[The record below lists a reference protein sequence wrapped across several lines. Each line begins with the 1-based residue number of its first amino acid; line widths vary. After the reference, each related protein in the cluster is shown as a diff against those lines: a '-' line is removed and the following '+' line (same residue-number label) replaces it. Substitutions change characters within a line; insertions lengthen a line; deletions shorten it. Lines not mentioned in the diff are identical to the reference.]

1 MDKNMKKILVL
12 VQIVLLG
19 FFSSFSSSVLAE
31 GNKKITHVVMVW
43 LKQPGNEADK
53 TAFIKASEELN
64 KLPGIIS
71 RHVGVVKA
79 SDRSIVD
86 DTFDVAVTVTMKNK
100 AALDAYLNHPKHK
113 KILKEQIKPLT
124 NRVVAYDFIS
134 Q

>member
-1 MDKNMKKILVL
+1 MKKILVL
-12 VQIVLLG
+12 VQIILLG
-19 FFSSFSSSVLAE
+19 FFSGFSMSVSAE
-31 GNKKITHVVMVW
+31 ENKKITHVVMVW
-43 LKQPGNEADK
+43 LKQPGNEADRA
-53 TAFIKASEELN
+53 AFIKASEELN

-124 NRVVAYDFIS
+124 NRVVAYDFVS

>member
-1 MDKNMKKILVL
+1 LDKNMKKILVL
-12 VQIVLLG
+12 VQIILLG

-79 SDRSIVD
+79 SDRAIVD

-124 NRVVAYDFIS
+124 NRVVAYDFVS

>member
-1 MDKNMKKILVL
+1 VGKNMKKTLVL
-12 VQIVLLG
+12 VQIILLG
-19 FFSSFSSSVLAE
+19 FFSGFSMSVSAE
-31 GNKKITHVVMVW
+31 ENKKITHVVMVW
-43 LKQPGNEADK
+43 LKQPGNEADR
-53 TAFIKASEELN
+53 TAFINASEELN

-100 AALDAYLNHPKHK
+100 TALDAYLNHPKHK
-113 KILKEQIKPLT
+113 KILKEKIKPLT
-124 NRVVAYDFIS
+124 NRVVAYDFVS